1 MSQLDLLANTCKQ
14 LTVTISTMRN
24 EIGTKA
30 KKKINKS
37 IFILYMFLDTLKSN
51 QEALC
56 ARNDLLLV
64 REK

>member
-30 KKKINKS
+30 KKKSTNR
-37 IFILYMFLDTLKSN
+37 FLF
-51 QEALC
+51 C
-56 ARNDLLLV
+56 ICF
-64 REK
+64 